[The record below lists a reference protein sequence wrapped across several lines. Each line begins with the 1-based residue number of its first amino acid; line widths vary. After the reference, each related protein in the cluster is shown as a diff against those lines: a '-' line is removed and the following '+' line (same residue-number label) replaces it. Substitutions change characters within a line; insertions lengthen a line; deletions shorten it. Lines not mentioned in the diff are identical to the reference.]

1 MDRVFQSVYRGDTV
15 GALTIALSD
24 APYGP
29 GTDEA
34 KVCQPSAIVRK
45 IDRCISQNLTLQN
58 VVSILNSTRSTEIP
72 NIVKSLSQDA
82 QDTLMK
88 YLYKGMGMPGWGDV
102 SGSVLLGWH
111 EKVCR
116 LHFGHLVS
124 TSLTCFTVY
133 VAHRGRGNWMHR
145 TSYDGPKNCITEI
158 PIAVLRTILAHLSD
172 LVCERPISNDPEV
185 PLNNGIICVI
195 SIQKTLEDG
204 KTAV

>member
-1 MDRVFQSVYRGDTV
+1 M
-15 GALTIALSD
+15 TIALSD

-34 KVCQPSAIVRK
+34 KVHQPSTTSLLHSTN
-45 IDRCISQNLTLQN
+45 RCISQNLTLQN

-116 LHFGHLVS
+116 IHFGHLLL

-133 VAHRGRGNWMHR
+133 AAHGGCGDWMHC
-145 TSYDGPKNCITEI
+145 TSYDRPKNCINRL
-158 PIAVLRTILAHLSD
+158 PQ
-172 LVCERPISNDPEV
+172 CFNP
-185 PLNNGIICVI
+185 PLYNSGP
-195 SIQKTLEDG
+195 SI
-204 KTAV
+204 